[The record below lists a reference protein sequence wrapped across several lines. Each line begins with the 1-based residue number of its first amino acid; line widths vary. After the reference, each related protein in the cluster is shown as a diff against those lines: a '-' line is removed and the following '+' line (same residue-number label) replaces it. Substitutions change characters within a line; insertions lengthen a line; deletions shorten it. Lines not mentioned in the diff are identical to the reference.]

1 MKILILFMKKVI
13 AYAIVPLLLF
23 FICGCNHSE
32 KEELISNEGKV
43 PISSEGE
50 LIVQGMTLDEVN
62 KIFGTPSRKIQ
73 KESMEGCIYDISVY
87 FRDNKVVKWEFNHS
101 DYQDK
106 GESSKENL
114 PKLNE
119 TLKIGMDFD
128 EVNKLIGGSSVISYD
143 EEMTRCCNYLIHVVF
158 LNGKVV
164 KYVDAESLNKEI
176 KQMNL
181 AEKRSLPPKKYE
193 LIKKGMTLEEV
204 NKILGN
210 PVGKNKYNGA
220 TYFLYHLSVPT
231 DAKNIPLDK
240 ISEYEG
246 TVYVYVE
253 DEKVT
258 KCEFLSSRPYPNYND
273 AQNSSDD
280 LVNSVHDRIL
290 VGKLKFKIVPVSKK
304 NEEVLENFQ
313 ENGIAS
319 IAEIDGTD
327 LQNNVSFEA
336 MTYDSGEYESG
347 GRIISI
353 DMDTSTSAR
362 VNKFLSKN
370 IGEKVF
376 IICEGKIIC
385 DPRIDRYGSESF
397 VFPVKEKAAEYLQKK
412 KQPMNKPQNSK

>member
-1 MKILILFMKKVI
+1 MKSKLRFMKQVTT
-13 AYAIVPLLLF
+13 YAIVPLLLF

-73 KESMEGCIYDISVY
+73 KELMEGCIYDISVY

-119 TLKIGMDFD
+119 ILKIGMDFD
-128 EVNKLIGGSSVISYD
+128 DVNKLIGEPFGISYD
-143 EEMTRCCNYLIHVVF
+143 EEMTRCCDYLIYVVF
-158 LNGKVV
+158 LNGKVE
-164 KYVDAESLNKEI
+164 KYVDGESLDKEI
-176 KQMNL
+176 KRMNL
-181 AEKRSLPPKKYE
+181 VEKGSLPPKKYE

-220 TYFLYHLSVPT
+220 TYFLYHLSVPA

-258 KCEFLSSRPYPNYND
+258 KCEFFSSSPYPNYND
-273 AQNSSDD
+273 AQADD

-290 VGKLKFKIVPVSKK
+290 IGKLKFKIVPVSKK

-319 IAEIDGTD
+319 ITEIDGTD

-353 DMDTSTSAR
+353 DMDTSTSAK

-370 IGEKVF
+370 VGEKVF

-385 DPRIDRYGSESF
+385 DPRINGYGSESF

-412 KQPMNKPQNSK
+412 KQPEMKQ